1 MWCYAVKQNGNSQK
15 TNFPLLFLQN
25 LRIERFWVEVNAHVN
40 YPIKNTLQNMEESGI
55 TDTELEATK
64 FFVSNVTLKMAMVRM

>member
-1 MWCYAVKQNGNSQK
+1 M
-15 TNFPLLFLQN
+15 QN
-25 LRIERFWVEVNAHVN
+25 LRIEHFWVEVNAHVN

-64 FFVSNVTLKMAMVRM
+64 FFVSNVTLKSAWNHHFSPGSVKLQF